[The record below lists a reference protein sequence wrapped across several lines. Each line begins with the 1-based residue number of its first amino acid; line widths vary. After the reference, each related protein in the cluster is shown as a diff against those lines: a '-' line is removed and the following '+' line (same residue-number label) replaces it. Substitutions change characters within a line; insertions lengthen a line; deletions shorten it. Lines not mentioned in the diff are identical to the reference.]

1 MVVCLILLAAFL
13 TATGLSIALWRGC
26 LKNEI
31 WRKLFVVIVVLS
43 FGLGLITA
51 YIHGTHLQTTNKL
64 QAAYDGLMLYYD
76 LVDNSTN
83 EYVRYDYYD
92 RVMKYNTDYEHHM
105 KNDDNIWTGWLYP
118 SDWQLGMSRIDF
130 RLHGDN
136 YGLR

>member
-1 MVVCLILLAAFL
+1 MMVCLILLAASL
-13 TATGLSIALWRGC
+13 TAIGLSIALWQGC

-31 WRKLFVVIVVLS
+31 WKKLFVVIAVLS

-51 YIHGTHLQTTNKL
+51 SIHDAHLQATNKL

-92 RVMKYNTDYEHHM
+92 RVMEYNADYEHHM
-105 KNDDNIWTGWLYP
+105 ENDDNIWTGWLYP
-118 SDWQLGMSRIDF
+118 SDWQLDMSRIDF

-136 YGLR
+136 YGLQ